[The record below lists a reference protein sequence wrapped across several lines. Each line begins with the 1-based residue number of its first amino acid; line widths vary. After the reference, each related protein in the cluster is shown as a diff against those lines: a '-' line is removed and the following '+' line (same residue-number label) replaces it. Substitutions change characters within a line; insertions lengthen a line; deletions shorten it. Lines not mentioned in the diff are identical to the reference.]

1 MQKDQTIISLLDREP
16 EEGMALLI
24 EEYSGLLWTV
34 CRQYLQ
40 NTEDVKE
47 CVNEIFSEFY
57 LHRERF
63 DPEKGAL
70 KGYLAVIARRCAQRR
85 WRENQRWE
93 GAAPQE
99 QEESDPFSRMESKDE
114 LEAALAAL
122 EPLDE
127 QIVRMKYY
135 GGMTAREIAA
145 SLGLPYETVKK
156 RYQRSMKKLLKG
168 LAIGLVVAALL
179 GLLAA
184 CTYAVLRHFGFVP
197 GYGVSSAS
205 AAVYVLE
212 SGTVVSGEQYEFHLE
227 DAYWQEGSFIADLK
241 LYGENNP
248 YQNYLSASLSGLDNV
263 RHISKSHDGQTA
275 ADGYSLRVIF
285 EGELPEGVGN
295 TLCLTMTLDG
305 TDIPVT
311 LSAADKSSVEEA
323 GFYAVTESDG
333 GLLAVPRIENGE
345 LVVSIHPLN
354 EGEFSTYFFL
364 NQGVWKGYGG
374 PDQPVTVVSP
384 DGAVWK
390 GEPASYNPF
399 SGDTYLDW
407 YFGPAQPGNYT
418 LHIPY
423 VYQYPAADKAPR
435 SAEAILDGDGSGAG
449 TCLSLPGGRLMF
461 GEPAPIF
468 DVTAYCDT
476 VSDMH
481 NTLGYQWW
489 SLETIWEGKDPER
502 FPAAIPAAAE
512 QTGHTV
518 VDGMSCS
525 NTEIKLWTRAAAD
538 PDTGSLYTMSPG
550 YVLGAMEG
558 WDSVAFSIQTESVC
572 YRWNHS
578 FSIPMTV
585 PPEEEWEKF
594 TQSAGDYTLTA
605 VPRRVSDQV
614 ILSLRPASEKDH
626 LLPSGSIVRSPLT
639 AMGEADEPITLTD
652 TCGRVYMGNFRPG
665 RTDAYSDWDFGDVP
679 AGQYTLH
686 VPYLYTTVRGEHHMD
701 IPLPQEEG
709 QELSV
714 DSLPLDYETTLVLD
728 TITGMGPAENFE
740 LSAGAAAI
748 THSNGAI
755 STPENAPLTSILD
768 LSLESGKEEYILVD
782 VGIRLWMTEEASFL
796 GACERQ
802 YSFEETGVR
811 FSGLLLH
818 HVPGLYTADFTFVN
832 PTYRWNHTFDI
843 PVTIPE

>member
-1 MQKDQTIISLLDREP
+1 MQTDQPVIALLDHEP
-16 EEGMALLI
+16 EQGMALLI

-47 CVNEIFSEFY
+47 CINETFSEFY
-57 LHRERF
+57 LHKERF

-70 KGYLAVIARRCAQRR
+70 KGYLAVIARRCALHRYQ
-85 WRENQRWE
+85 ENRRWE
-93 GAAPQE
+93 GAAPSE
-99 QEESDPFSRMESKDE
+99 QEEPDPFSRMESKDE

-122 EPLDE
+122 DPVDE
-127 QIVRMKYY
+127 RIVRMKYY
-135 GGMTAREIAA
+135 DGMTAREIAA

-156 RYQRSMKKLLKG
+156 RYQRSMKKLLKK
-168 LAIGLVVAALL
+168 LTIGLVIVAIL

-184 CTYAVLRHFGFVP
+184 CAYMVLRHFGFVP
-197 GYGVSSAS
+197 GYGVTTTE

-227 DAYWQEGSFIADLK
+227 DAYWQEGTFIADLQ
-241 LYGENNP
+241 LYGETNP
-248 YQNYLSASLSGLDNV
+248 YQSDLSPSLSGLDNV
-263 RHISKSHDGQTA
+263 RHISQSYDGQTA
-275 ADGYSLRVIF
+275 AGAYSLRVIF
-285 EGELPEGVGN
+285 EGELPEGTGN
-295 TLCLTMTLDG
+295 TLSLTMTLGG
-305 TDIPVT
+305 TDIPMT
-311 LSAADKSSVEEA
+311 LSAADKSSIEEA

-354 EGEFSTYFFL
+354 EGDFSTYFFL

-384 DGAVWK
+384 DGTVLE
-390 GEPASYNPF
+390 GEPALYNPF

-407 YFGPAQPGNYT
+407 YFGPAQPGDYT

-423 VYQYPAADKAPR
+423 VYQYPAVDKAPR
-435 SAEAILDGDGSGAG
+435 NAEAVLGGDGSGAG
-449 TCLSLPGGRLMF
+449 TRLSLPGGRLAL
-461 GEPAPIF
+461 GKPAPIT

-481 NTLGYQWW
+481 NTLGYRWW
-489 SLETIWEGKDPER
+489 SLETTWEGEDPER

-518 VDGMSCS
+518 VDGMSCP
-525 NTEIKLWTRAAAD
+525 NTEVKLWTRAAAD
-538 PDTGSLYTMSPG
+538 PDTGSRYTMSPG

-572 YRWNHS
+572 YRWNHP

-585 PPEEEWEKF
+585 PPEEDRDEF
-594 TQSAGDYTLTA
+594 TQSAGDYTLAA
-605 VPRRVSDQV
+605 VPRRVNDQV
-614 ILSLRPASEKDH
+614 TLSLRPSSGSED
-626 LLPSGSIVRSPLT
+626 LLPFGSIVRGPLA

-652 TCGRVYMGNFRPG
+652 AGGAVYTGSFRPG
-665 RTDAYSDWDFGDVP
+665 RTDDYSDWDFGDLP
-679 AGQYTLH
+679 AGQYTLR
-686 VPYLYTTVRGEHHMD
+686 VPYLYTTVRGEHHMS
-701 IPLPQEEG
+701 IPLPQEKG

-714 DSLPLDYETTLVLD
+714 ESLPLDYETTLALD
-728 TITGMGPAENFE
+728 TITGLGPAEDFE
-740 LSAGAAAI
+740 PSAGAAAI

-755 STPENAPLTSILD
+755 STPEDAPLVSILD
-768 LSLESGKEEYILVD
+768 LSLQSGKAEYTLVD
-782 VGIRLWMTEEASFL
+782 VGIRLWMTEETSFL

-802 YSFEETGVR
+802 YSFEETGTR
-811 FSGLLLH
+811 FSGMLLR

-832 PTYRWNHTFDI
+832 PTYRWNHAFDI
-843 PVTIPE
+843 SVTIPE